1 MSQREEAL
9 ELLKKYLKTDYML
22 KHSYAVEAV
31 MREMAKKL
39 DPENEE
45 KWAIA
50 GLLHDLDSDVTGRE
64 PGVVNDAH
72 AFKSVEILKEEG
84 YGDEELYRAIL
95 GHHDN
100 KGVERESLMEKS
112 IYAVDPITGFITAIA
127 KSYPDKKLTSVKV
140 KSVVKRMKEKRFAA
154 NANREAMKA
163 VELTGISFEEFAE
176 LALHAMQDIADVLD
190 EAK

>member
-100 KGVERESLMEKS
+100 KGVKRESLMEKS

-127 KSYPDKKLTSVKV
+127 KSYPDKKLTSVKA

>member
-100 KGVERESLMEKS
+100 KGVKRESLMEKS